1 MSETSRPWVVRSQK
15 LRQNPFTWLVICVLL
30 SLSLLAYPIYVIR
43 PFRYQGPSELA
54 AALLVV
60 RYRPFLQI
68 FLVVV
73 SIALL
78 VWGWRT
84 RTIRGRA
91 GASVCALFVFG
102 FAVLSRVNLY
112 EHMFHPVDKP
122 TFSAASRAKLAGAE
136 MVLAVRVT
144 KESRAYPI
152 RSISYHHIVN
162 DVVGNLPIVATY

>member
-91 GASVCALFVFG
+91 GASVCALLVFG
-102 FAVLSRVNLY
+102 FAVLSRVN
-112 EHMFHPVDKP
+112 
-122 TFSAASRAKLAGAE
+122 
-136 MVLAVRVT
+136 
-144 KESRAYPI
+144 
-152 RSISYHHIVN
+152 
-162 DVVGNLPIVATY
+162 